1 MSMRGL
7 VKSKPFTKKINR
19 WVAPKTGIS
28 FSVSKRR
35 WRDQESP
42 FIAMFKKWWVLVLIS
57 ILSLILSIFLLKWT
71 WYNPVYLIENIEYP
85 EETKIEYWNTEL
97 FVLSSKFLRW
107 KYYNTLRVWW
117 EWSLLDW
124 IRKEYP
130 FVKDT
135 HIEFLGNQTVRV
147 DFDYYEPEY
156 VVKLWEK
163 KYGIRWNNVSTELD
177 YRWNLWKSA
186 FVIDTPWYLSWVTSL
201 SWFFYE
207 VDFEWYSENIPLIRE
222 SFPDLDRFVYLV
234 WSSNFLVFENWKMIY
249 LYKEDIPHQLQKYQ
263 WLKTHYDAFYSLAT
277 IDLWSLSQEK
287 VVVGWL

>member
-1 MSMRGL
+1 MRGL
-7 VKSKPFTKKINR
+7 VKSKPFTKKLKR
-19 WVAPKTGIS
+19 SSAPKTGIS
-28 FSVSKRR
+28 FSISNRR

-42 FIAMFKKWWVLVLIS
+42 FMILMKKWGVIILIS

-71 WYNPVYLIENIEYP
+71 WYNPVYIIENIEYP

-124 IRKEYP
+124 VRKDYP
-130 FVKDT
+130 FVKET
-135 HIEFLGNQTVRV
+135 HIDFLGNQTVRV
-147 DFDYYEPEY
+147 DFDYTEPEF
-156 VVKLWEK
+156 VVKLWDK
-163 KYGIRWNNVSTELD
+163 KYWIRKDNVSTELD

-207 VDFEWYSENIPLIRE
+207 VDYNWYEENIPLIKE
-222 SFPDLDRFVYLV
+222 AFPEMDRFVYLA
-234 WSSNFLVFENWKMIY
+234 WSQNFMVFENWKMIY

-263 WLKTHYDAFYSLAT
+263 WLKNYYDAFYSLAT
-277 IDLWSLSQEK
+277 IDLWSLNQEK
-287 VVVGWL
+287 VIVWWL

>member
-1 MSMRGL
+1 MRGL
-7 VKSKPFTKKINR
+7 VQSKPFKKTVHR
-19 WVAPKTGIS
+19 DTATKTGIS
-28 FSVSKRR
+28 FSVWKRR
-35 WRDQESP
+35 WRDQESANAGI
-42 FIAMFKKWWVLVLIS
+42 FRKRWVIILIS
-57 ILSLILSIFLLKWT
+57 IISLILWIFLLKWT

-85 EETKIEYWNTEL
+85 EETKLEYWNTEL

-124 IRKEYP
+124 VRKEYP

-135 HIEFLGNQTVRV
+135 HIEFLWNQTVRV

-156 VVKLWEK
+156 VVKLWDK
-163 KYGIRWNNVSTELD
+163 KYWIWWNNVSTELD
-177 YRWNLWKSA
+177 YRWNLGKDA
-186 FVIDTPWYLSWVTSL
+186 FVIDTPSYLSWVTSL

-207 VDFEWYSENIPLIRE
+207 IDYAWYANNIPLIRE
-222 SFPDLDRFVYLV
+222 VFPNMTRFVYLAG
-234 WSSNFLVFENWKMIY
+234 SSNFMVFEDWKMIY

-263 WLKTHYDAFYSLAT
+263 WLKTYYDAFYSLAT

-287 VVVGWL
+287 VVVGRL